1 MMNFKMLIMI
11 LQSEMALCIKT
22 FNRSI
27 HPNSSSLRMR
37 PMKTYCTST
46 ISAMG
51 VETSLFGAHAS
62 SAPFAKKLIFV
73 KHASIRD
80 CADLTLKKEK

>member
-1 MMNFKMLIMI
+1 MMNFKMLMI
-11 LQSEMALCIKT
+11 LQSDMALCFIT

-46 ISAMG
+46 ISAIG